1 MMEHRTANGLKP
13 VNHENLEVFA
23 GKLRGKLILPQ
34 NEDYDAARAV
44 WNGMIDRYP
53 AMIAQCADGQD
64 VIQAVRFARE
74 QGLIV
79 SVRGG
84 GHNVAG
90 HATNDG
96 GIVIDLGPMKR
107 VQLNLEGQTV
117 HVQGGATWA
126 DVDAVT
132 QQHGFAVP
140 GGVVSETGVAGLTLG
155 GGFGHLRNKY
165 GLSSDNLVGAEVV
178 TADARLL
185 HASLDENAD
194 LFWGLRGAGGNFG
207 IVTTFEFRL
216 RPLDPSVYF
225 LAVFHHGS
233 RAKEGLRLF
242 RDYSRNAPDE
252 VSVVAFCT
260 TVPPHLEFYPSKYH
274 GDPALVF
281 VGCYA
286 GDPEEG
292 ERVMQPLR
300 ALGDPVADFSGVIPY
315 VEAQTFFD
323 EDYPSGELR
332 YYWKSLNLA
341 RFDDD
346 VIDRIVGHAL
356 KQPSPLNTV
365 DIWYNGGAIRRFPE
379 SESAFHG
386 RNVEF
391 VLSPEANW
399 KDAADDEANIAWLRN
414 MLADMEEFSDGSRY
428 LNFPGFNEEGEAT
441 MRATF
446 GEKYD
451 KLVGL
456 KTRYDP
462 DNLFRLNQNI
472 TPSG

>member
-1 MMEHRTANGLKP
+1 
-13 VNHENLEVFA
+13 
-23 GKLRGKLILPQ
+23 
-34 NEDYDAARAV
+34 
-44 WNGMIDRYP
+44 
-53 AMIAQCADGQD
+53 
-64 VIQAVRFARE
+64 
-74 QGLIV
+74 
-79 SVRGG
+79 
-84 GHNVAG
+84 
-90 HATNDG
+90 
-96 GIVIDLGPMKR
+96 
-107 VQLNLEGQTV
+107 
-117 HVQGGATWA
+117 
-126 DVDAVT
+126 
-132 QQHGFAVP
+132 
-140 GGVVSETGVAGLTLG
+140 
-155 GGFGHLRNKY
+155 
-165 GLSSDNLVGAEVV
+165 
-178 TADARLL
+178 
-185 HASLDENAD
+185 
-194 LFWGLRGAGGNFG
+194 
-207 IVTTFEFRL
+207 
-216 RPLDPSVYF
+216 
-225 LAVFHHGS
+225 
-233 RAKEGLRLF
+233 
-242 RDYSRNAPDE
+242 
-252 VSVVAFCT
+252 
-260 TVPPHLEFYPSKYH
+260 
-274 GDPALVF
+274 LVF

-451 KLVGL
+451 KLVAL
-456 KTRYDP
+456 KTKYDP